1 MLVGNLLPG
10 VQGYRPVARVNGVVR
25 AVEDVSWS
33 TGIEG
38 DLPSDVQA
46 TSVPSGAKGTISWA
60 PQTAVQSRPVSP
72 WGKVAGWPPSS
83 GDLVQIQVTDGA
95 TTWTR
100 YTGVI
105 DKTTG
110 DADSGYQSVIQD
122 FRDEITG
129 KFTHE
134 ALLRHMTPFIED
146 GDYRSIGLNFWYPL
160 TSALRKAGFCNVP
173 PVEGPSALSVPLQ
186 GSVWPEAG
194 TVRDAGGSGGTA
206 HASFFLADFGYAAGS
221 FSAAYLPRLDEAAAT
236 PVQLTLVIPGTHT
249 GVSTMD
255 VYYGNGPAIRLRVN
269 NSRGVTAF
277 HSPTSA
283 GTWVS
288 VASVGGAPSNVTTVV
303 QLLIKG
309 SSWDLRTS
317 NGASSTGT
325 QSRGAGSM
333 SLVQV
338 NADADARIAGVQV
351 SHPQSTVREF
361 ASLDFTPTMRF
372 ESSGLASTMDMM
384 PALRGRSINDLV
396 NEIME
401 ATLTASW
408 WDETGTLILRPSDR
422 LRSGAP
428 VASLDTSVDIE
439 SLSWEDSLLAVRSGV
454 DVTWLDPMISKTYQ
468 YRFELWRG
476 RTQTLLSTADPIED
490 FVTPESGIEWFGV
503 DRALRFLADTD
514 GPNQSGWGAYNRR
527 RGSYC
532 GVWYSNADGDPTTAG
547 DARVHYEPMY
557 ADSLKVTT
565 SIVSLIS
572 TYEANTET
580 HPEATALKPYLRG
593 QSLPVVRGM
602 GRGEWID
609 ATYSTT
615 AGMASASVLEHD
627 LSYWGQEYFEDGS
640 VAQRIA
646 DYLAGMVT
654 APHPTITDLTVAY
667 DPRRQLGDVY
677 TIISAWL
684 GIELR
689 VLVVAIDEAHG
700 GGSFQSLTVR
710 VVSATNTRGVTYDDL
725 AEAWQ
730 GGNYA
735 SLNAAWAALTYND
748 MAANPLEGAPS

>member
-10 VQGYRPVARVNGVVR
+10 VQEYRPIVRVNGVVR

-46 TSVPSGAKGTISWA
+46 TSVPRGAKGTISWA
-60 PQTAVQSRPVSP
+60 PQSAVQSRPVSP

-110 DADSGYQSVIQD
+110 DADAGYQSVIQD

-160 TSALRKAGFCNVP
+160 TAALRKAGFCNVP
-173 PVEGPSALSVPLQ
+173 PIEAPSAVSATMQ

-194 TVRDAGGSGGTA
+194 SVSKATGLGGSLTP
-206 HASFFLADFGYAAGS
+206 SFYYAESGYAMGGG
-221 FSAAYLPRLDEAAAT
+221 YVRYIPRLDEPSST
-236 PVQLTLVIPGTHT
+236 PVQVTMTVAPTHS
-249 GVSTMD
+249 GVAYTE
-255 VYYGNGPAIRLRVN
+255 VFYG
-269 NSRGVTAF
+269 
-277 HSPTSA
+277 SA
-283 GTWVS
+283 GIRFRASADRGLIAYYTPDGGTWTS
-288 VASVGGAPSNVTTVV
+288 VAS
-303 QLLIKG
+303 I
-309 SSWDLRTS
+309 
-317 NGASSTGT
+317 GASSAGNYRTAQLLVKGGVWTIRTDAGGTGSG
-325 QSRGAGSM
+325 SRTLSAGAM
-333 SLVQV
+333 SLVDV
-338 NADADARIAGVQV
+338 TANSDARIAGVQV
-351 SHPQSTVREF
+351 SHPSSSSREF
-361 ASLDFTPTMRF
+361 ASLSFSPSMRF
-372 ESSGLASTMDMM
+372 EASGLASTMDMM
-384 PALRGRSINDLV
+384 TALRGRSINDLV

-408 WDETGTLILRPSDR
+408 WDETGTLVLRPSDR
-422 LRSGAP
+422 LRSGDP

-439 SLSWEDSLLAVRSGV
+439 SLSWEDSLLAVGSGV
-454 DVTWLDPMISKTYQ
+454 DVTWQDPLISKTYQ
-468 YRFELWRG
+468 YRLELWRG

-490 FVTPESGIEWFGV
+490 FVTPESRIEWFGV
-503 DRALRFLADTD
+503 DRSLRFLADAD

-547 DARVHYEPMY
+547 DVRVNYEPMY
-557 ADSLKVTT
+557 ADSLKITT
-565 SIVSLIS
+565 SVLSLIS

-580 HPEATALKPYLRG
+580 HPEATALKAYLRG

-602 GRGEWID
+602 GRGEWVD

-615 AGMASASVLEHD
+615 AGMASASILEHD
-627 LSYWGQEYFEDGS
+627 LGYWGHEYFEGGS
-640 VAQRIA
+640 VAQRIG
-646 DYLAGMVT
+646 DYLAGVVT

-677 TIISAWL
+677 TITSAWL

-700 GGSFQSLTVR
+700 GGSHQSLAVR
-710 VVSATNTRGVTYDDL
+710 VVSATNTRGATYDEL
-725 AEAWQ
+725 AAAWA

-735 SLNAAWAALTYND
+735 SLNAVWAALTYND
-748 MAANPLEGAPS
+748 MAADPLEGAPN